1 MTRAAVL
8 RLPATINDR
17 PTDFE
22 SNMLIILGVILLLV
36 IIWQWQQIRQL
47 RAQLLKCGLTD
58 QLTGLYHRHHLMTL
72 AEHEINRAQRSN
84 IKVSALIIDLD
95 YCAKINHQYGHQA
108 GDLALQHLAKFANES
123 IRDFDLAGRF
133 SGEEIVLIL
142 PNTDEAGA
150 LVVAERLRAKVKQH
164 PLTLSEHKQTIT
176 VSVTIGVA
184 TLQTETE
191 TIEDL
196 LLAADTALQRAM
208 QQGIDQVHVFQPA
221 S

>member
-1 MTRAAVL
+1 
-8 RLPATINDR
+8 
-17 PTDFE
+17 
-22 SNMLIILGVILLLV
+22 MLIILGVLLLLT

-47 RAQLLKCGLTD
+47 RVQLLNSGLTD

-95 YCAKINHQYGHQA
+95 YCAKINHQFGHYA

-164 PLTLSEHKQTIT
+164 PLVLSQHKETIS
-176 VSVTIGVA
+176 VSVTIGIA

-196 LLAADTALQRAM
+196 LLAADTALQCAM
-208 QQGIDQVHVFQPA
+208 QQGIDRVHVFQP
-221 S
+221 SS